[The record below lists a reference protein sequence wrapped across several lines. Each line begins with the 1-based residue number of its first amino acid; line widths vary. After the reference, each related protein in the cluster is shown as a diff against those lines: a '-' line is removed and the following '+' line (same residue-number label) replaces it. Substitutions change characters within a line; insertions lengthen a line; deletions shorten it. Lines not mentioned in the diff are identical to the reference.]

1 MRTLGHGKAEKE
13 AVSGALQWS
22 RGEAP
27 NAALRLSPTFA
38 ADNGQRTKPQAASAT
53 INARANPHAT
63 ARRMLSK
70 SPYLASTNNS
80 MRRLI
85 LRTGKHGDKPPKYQ
99 LRQRAPE
106 AMTGGELAAAI
117 S

>member
-53 INARANPHAT
+53 INAR
-63 ARRMLSK
+63 
-70 SPYLASTNNS
+70 
-80 MRRLI
+80 
-85 LRTGKHGDKPPKYQ
+85 
-99 LRQRAPE
+99 
-106 AMTGGELAAAI
+106 GELAQPGRRGALLGGGESRHFA
-117 S
+117 